1 MLSTNL
7 GVAVVLGDMSETP
20 VDQIFKKVCVC
31 VWRGGRGWAKA
42 IIALESIWPGFL
54 AHHTY
59 HEAGDNVCFK
69 RRAIAVPNSIHK
81 L

>member
-31 VWRGGRGWAKA
+31 VWRGGGGEKNIYSRKGNKLGKKL
-42 IIALESIWPGFL
+42 I
-54 AHHTY
+54 HT
-59 HEAGDNVCFK
+59 E
-69 RRAIAVPNSIHK
+69 
-81 L
+81 

>member
-31 VWRGGRGWAKA
+31 VCVEGGG
-42 IIALESIWPGFL
+42 G
-54 AHHTY
+54 
-59 HEAGDNVCFK
+59 GDGQ
-69 RRAIAVPNSIHK
+69 RQLS